1 MVSSAGC
8 GGGIVCVP
16 AGANLAGT
24 WTKHVFRLRRFVLK
38 SIVYQDRLG
47 TNIRQALKMTG
58 GACCLAQRTRRTT
71 TSCCVSPLPR
81 RSICASGED
90 SRPPRHT
97 HKLSALPPSFF
108 WTWLF
113 LLLPGLLLSYLLV
126 FLPCCLLASCLL
138 LPCHRRACLVYS
150 IYLLC
155 LLLSGTMRLL
165 LLTAASGR
173 VISTPWS

>member
-24 WTKHVFRLRRFVLK
+24 WTKRVFRLRRFVLK

-90 SRPPRHT
+90 SRQPRHT
-97 HKLSALPPSFF
+97 HNLSALPPSFF
-108 WTWLF
+108 FWTWLV
-113 LLLPGLLLSYLLV
+113 LLLSGLLLSYLLV
-126 FLPCCLLASCLL
+126 FSPCCLLASCLL

-155 LLLSGTMRLL
+155 LLLTGTMRL